1 MTVETLL
8 YDALRLAGIVQLS
21 GRTASTTEMAD
32 AFRALNHL
40 IDGWNAEKLSVYAI
54 ERKTFALAANT
65 ASYTIATGATWDTAR
80 PPMIEAAHVIV
91 GSPAIERPIAIL
103 PAAAWAAIPLK
114 AQTSNFG
121 PESLFYEA
129 LVPTGKVWVHP
140 IPTASMSIALFVWG
154 QLTAFEAQDDDVDF
168 PAGYARAITYNLAV
182 ELANA
187 PRFRRFAMDAN
198 VAALADRYKAEIQA
212 KNAQLLYGL
221 SITPPPPQEPAK

>member
-8 YDALRLAGIVQLS
+8 YDALRLAGVIQLA
-21 GRTASTTEMAD
+21 GRTAGTDEMAD
-32 AFRALNHL
+32 AFRALNNL

-54 ERKTFALAANT
+54 ERKLFALAANT
-65 ASYTIATGATWDTAR
+65 ASYNIGTGATWDTAR

-91 GSPAIERPIAIL
+91 GTPAIERPIAVL

-121 PESLFYEA
+121 PQNLFYEA

-140 IPTASMSIALFVWG
+140 IPSASMSLVLFVWG
-154 QLTAFEAQDDDVDF
+154 QLTAFTDQDDEVDF

-182 ELANA
+182 EVANGA
-187 PRFRRFAMDAN
+187 RFRRFPMDPN
-198 VAALADRYKAEIQA
+198 VAVLAAQFKAEIQA
-212 KNAQLLYGL
+212 KNAQLLYGVTL
-221 SITPPPPQEPAK
+221 PPPQEPAQ